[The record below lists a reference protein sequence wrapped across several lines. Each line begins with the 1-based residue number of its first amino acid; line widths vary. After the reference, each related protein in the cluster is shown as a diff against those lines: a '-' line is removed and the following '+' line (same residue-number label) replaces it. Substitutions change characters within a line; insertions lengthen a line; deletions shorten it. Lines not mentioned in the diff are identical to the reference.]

1 MKEANK
7 LERTKEQYSV
17 SLTKEAHDSVPRN
30 KGEPF
35 SAALERFILENT
47 KKKGK
52 K

>member
-1 MKEANK
+1 LKETNK
-7 LERTKEQYSV
+7 AERKEQYSV
-17 SLTKEAHDSVPRN
+17 SLSSWVKELVPRN

-47 KKKGK
+47 KKKAK